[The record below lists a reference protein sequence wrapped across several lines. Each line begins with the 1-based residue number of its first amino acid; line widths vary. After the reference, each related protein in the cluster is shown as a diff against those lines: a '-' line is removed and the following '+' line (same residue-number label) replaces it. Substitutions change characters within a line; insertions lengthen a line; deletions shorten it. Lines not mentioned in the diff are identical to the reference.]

1 MNEKPSLI
9 SIIVPVYNVER
20 YLAACIDSVL
30 RQTYKN
36 FELILVDD
44 GSTDHSGEICD
55 RLAKTDSRMRVFHKK
70 NGGLS
75 DARNFGMKYA
85 QGDYITFI
93 DSDDAVSP
101 RFIEILLLES
111 LKNSADIVQCQFA
124 LREELLETG
133 SGKSA
138 VYRGADGFRQFLM
151 IGEVY
156 VSSWCKLYRRELF
169 DDISFPYGR
178 INEDVC
184 TTYKLLYRSAK
195 TVCIDRALY
204 WQIGRASCRERV

>member
-93 DSDDAVSP
+93 DSG
-101 RFIEILLLES
+101 LLL
-111 LKNSADIVQCQFA
+111 KN
-124 LREELLETG
+124 
-133 SGKSA
+133 K
-138 VYRGADGFRQFLM
+138 
-151 IGEVY
+151 
-156 VSSWCKLYRRELF
+156 K
-169 DDISFPYGR
+169 
-178 INEDVC
+178 
-184 TTYKLLYRSAK
+184 
-195 TVCIDRALY
+195 
-204 WQIGRASCRERV
+204 